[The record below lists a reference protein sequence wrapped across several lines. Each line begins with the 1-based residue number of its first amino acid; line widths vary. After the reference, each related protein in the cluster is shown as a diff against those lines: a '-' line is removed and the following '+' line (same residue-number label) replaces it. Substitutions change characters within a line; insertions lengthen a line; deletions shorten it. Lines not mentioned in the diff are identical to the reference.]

1 MKTVIDDAG
10 TTCTIHLSDSTLSV
24 ANGLRRACLA
34 NVPTLAFE
42 RLKIVHNTSGQADEV
57 LAHRLGLITL
67 CGSGE
72 PADATLDVT
81 CDTASQVVT
90 MRDFVWPETLMPVHP
105 DTPLVELERGQ
116 RLCIAV
122 TAQWGTGRDHA
133 KWNACSRVALK
144 HGSDTGSYDVVIDSR
159 QQHPALAVASIALE
173 QTIASIQ
180 EMIEDNK

>member
-1 MKTVIDDAG
+1 MKVTIDDAG
-10 TTCTIHLSDSTLSV
+10 ISCTIQLTDATLSV
-24 ANGLRRACLA
+24 ANGLRRACLES
-34 NVPTLAFE
+34 VPVLAFE
-42 RLKIVHNTSGQADEV
+42 QLKIVHNTSGQPDEV

-90 MRDFVWPETLMPVHP
+90 MRDFAWPESFRPVHP

-116 RLCIAV
+116 RLCLAV

-144 HGSDTGSYDVVIDSR
+144 HGAETGTYDLVIDSC

-180 EMIEDNK
+180 EMID